1 MNHPLKLSAA
11 ALGLLLAASTGAAAE
26 APAAPAAKRTTLLV
40 ALPSE
45 PGWQDMAFLAAVPVA
60 CHSNNG
66 TPSLVALDA
75 SGKLS
80 PEIEDYLR
88 RYRPDAV
95 FRLGEVTDGLVI
107 GGRPCIGIKAG
118 SANDA
123 ACRMSVIFWR
133 ESAKVVICA
142 EDDYAAGLLAA
153 PLAARLHAPLLF
165 TGTRGISQ
173 QTTEVLRRLQARELI
188 AVGIPAAALPSLQQA
203 APQVTSLTG
212 AAEVM
217 TWVRQR
223 GLKVTY
229 LAALNPL
236 DRNHSVI
243 RKVSLAGA
251 LLAAGRDGLV
261 APLAYQVQWKIP
273 FSGSEMTGEIPT
285 GLPPSEAK
293 PKSGILA
300 VGGPQ
305 HAFILTGAPGNR
317 GQRVNIDVD
326 GDGKCT
332 GPGDGP
338 YVTGDTVELDGK
350 RYVIT
355 LGTANGAGKADVRL
369 SWPSADQL
377 VADLRGYYRALG
389 APANTAGSGD
399 AEMKQEGAAGRLP
412 TPRGPGRLPGAP
424 VQTTQSAKAAV
435 LGAPPEHLCLIG
447 FPDALPQAI
456 IGHGGVVEEQ
466 TSDLPFSNADDDRFA
481 EIGVAR
487 VVAES
492 VSFATLYASRV
503 LTYASLLNPEWQDRA
518 CQARWEST
526 YGKLFEN
533 VGFDASFRHTEENL
547 RWLEPAG
554 EGKKGKRAQTFEQD
568 SPAAHC
574 AMLTHT
580 DHSWWHELGH
590 TFGWDAEVLLAPVVV
605 ESGGCLTAALDRE
618 ADDHSVVARLFRKGA
633 VSFAGNSREGCA
645 PQELQRLEFWNG
657 VLSGQTIGLAHR
669 RSINSALVTILDH
682 HENAGGAYTYQLHI
696 RTQFGDPAFAP
707 RLPGPPRSAPAHT
720 TVAGDV
726 VTVHAPAQWWPIKMV
741 VPEDWK
747 QWTGKDLF
755 VLRGAG
761 TYALRQWCAQ
771 QYDREETYMTAEFTT
786 RRHVTK
792 IEQLQSPPAPLG
804 WRGSYQQDEHA
815 DGSRTYRWAV
825 RLADFDPFKG
835 TITNAVEKLEYR
847 MVYE

>member
-1 MNHPLKLSAA
+1 MKHPMKSTAA
-11 ALGLLLAASTGAAAE
+11 ALGLLLAASPG
-26 APAAPAAKRTTLLV
+26 APAADPTNIAVPNPAPARQPAARRATLLA

-45 PGWQDMAFLAAVPVA
+45 PGWQDMAFLAAVPTA
-60 CHSNNG
+60 CHANNG
-66 TPSLVALDA
+66 APSLIALDA

-95 FRLGEVTDGLVI
+95 YQLNPGAGGVMAGSLVAA
-107 GGRPCIGIKAG
+107 GRPCVGIRAD
-118 SANDA
+118 SADDA
-123 ACRMSVIFWR
+123 ARRLSVIFWE
-133 ESAKVVICA
+133 ESATVVICA

-165 TGTRGISQ
+165 TTAQGLSPY
-173 QTTEVLRRLQARELI
+173 TTEVLRRLHARELI
-188 AVGIPAAALPSLQQA
+188 AVGIPAAALPSLKQA
-203 APQVTSLTG
+203 APQVSSLAD

-217 TWVRQR
+217 AWVRQR

-236 DRNHSVI
+236 DRKHSVI
-243 RKVSLAGA
+243 RKASLAGA

-261 APLAYQVQWKIP
+261 APLAYPVQWKIP
-273 FSGSEMTGEIPT
+273 FSGSEMTGEVPA
-285 GLPPSEAK
+285 GLPRSEAK
-293 PKSGILA
+293 PKSGTLA

-305 HAFILTGAPGNR
+305 HAFILTGGTGKR
-317 GQRVNIDVD
+317 GLHVNIDVD

-332 GPGDGP
+332 GPGEGP
-338 YVTGDTVELDGK
+338 YATGDTVELDGK
-350 RYVIT
+350 RWVIT

-369 SWPSADQL
+369 SWPSAGQL
-377 VADLRGYYRALG
+377 VSDLRGYYRA
-389 APANTAGSGD
+389 
-399 AEMKQEGAAGRLP
+399 
-412 TPRGPGRLPGAP
+412 
-424 VQTTQSAKAAV
+424 

-456 IGHGGVVEEQ
+456 IGHGGIVEEQ
-466 TSDLPFSNADDDRFA
+466 TSDLPFSNADDDPFA

-487 VVAES
+487 VLAES

-547 RWLEPAG
+547 RWLEPPTK
-554 EGKKGKRAQTFEQD
+554 GKKGKRSLTFEQD

-574 AMLTHT
+574 AILTHT

-633 VSFAGNSREGCA
+633 VAFSGNSREGCA

-657 VLSGQTIGLAHR
+657 VLSGQTIGQAHR

-682 HENAGGAYTYQLHI
+682 HEGDDGAYSYQLHI

-707 RLPGPPRSAPAHT
+707 RLPGPPRSAPART

-726 VTVHAPAQWWPIKMV
+726 VTVHAPAQWWPIKMI

-771 QYDREETYMTAEFTT
+771 QYDREETYTTAEFTT

-804 WRGSYQQDEHA
+804 WRGSFHLDEHA

-835 TITNAVEKLEYR
+835 TITSAVEKLDYR
-847 MVYE
+847 MLCE